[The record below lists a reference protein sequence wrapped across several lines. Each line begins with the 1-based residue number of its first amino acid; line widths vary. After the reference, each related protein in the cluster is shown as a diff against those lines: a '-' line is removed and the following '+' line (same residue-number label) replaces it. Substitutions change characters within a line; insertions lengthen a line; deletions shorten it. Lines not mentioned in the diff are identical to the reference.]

1 MNQGG
6 QGGLHTSAKNL
17 LGKTDRRHVVVTLL
31 EGALAIVNIVLP
43 KTGINVTVLAEG
55 AATREATRRPFRGA
69 ILPRIPLRV
78 GSIVGM
84 NRYIG

>member
-1 MNQGG
+1 M
-6 QGGLHTSAKNL
+6 
-17 LGKTDRRHVVVTLL
+17 VTLL

-55 AATREATRRPFRGA
+55 AAMREATRRPFRGA
-69 ILPRIPLRV
+69 TLPRIPLRV